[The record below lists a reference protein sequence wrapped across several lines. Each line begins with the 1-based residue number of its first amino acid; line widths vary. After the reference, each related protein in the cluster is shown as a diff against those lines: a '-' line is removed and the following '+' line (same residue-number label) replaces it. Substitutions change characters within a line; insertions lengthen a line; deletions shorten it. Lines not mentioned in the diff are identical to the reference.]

1 MRLTIAAVGRAREGP
16 MRALYDD
23 YVKRIPWQV
32 TLREIAEVDGPQR
45 SEREAGKLLAAIPD
59 SAGVIALDETGK
71 TMDSRKIATW
81 IGRQRDEGC
90 RELAIVIGGAD
101 GLADSVCK
109 RSDLILSFGAMTWP
123 HMMVRT
129 MLAEQLYRAHT
140 ILTGHPYH
148 RG

>member
-23 YVKRIPWQV
+23 YVGRLPWQV
-32 TLREIAEVDGPQR
+32 TLREVAEADGPQR
-45 SEREAGKLLAAIPD
+45 SEREGEKLLAAIPD
-59 SAGVIALDETGK
+59 GAHVIALDETGK
-71 TMDSRKIATW
+71 TMNSRKIAAW

-90 RELAIVIGGAD
+90 RDLAILIGGAD
-101 GLADSVCK
+101 GLTEMIRKRADLV
-109 RSDLILSFGAMTWP
+109 LSFGAMTWP

>member
-1 MRLTIAAVGRAREGP
+1 

-23 YVKRIPWQV
+23 YVGRLPWQV
-32 TLREIAEVDGPQR
+32 TLREVPETDGPQR
-45 SEREAGKLLAAIPD
+45 SEREGEKLLAAIPD
-59 SAGVIALDETGK
+59 GAHVITLDETGK
-71 TMDSRKIATW
+71 TMNSRKIAAW

-90 RELAIVIGGAD
+90 RDLAIVIGGAD
-101 GLADSVCK
+101 GLT
-109 RSDLILSFGAMTWP
+109 DLIRKRADLVLSFGAMTWP

>member
-23 YVKRIPWQV
+23 YIARIPWQV

-45 SEREAGKLLAAIPD
+45 SEREAEKLLAAIPD
-59 SAGVIALDETGK
+59 GAAVVALDETGK
-71 TMDSRKIATW
+71 TMDSRKIAAW
-81 IGRQRDEGC
+81 IGRQRDEGS
-90 RELAIVIGGAD
+90 RDLAIVIGGAD
-101 GLADSVCK
+101 GLTGTIRK
-109 RSDLILSFGAMTWP
+109 RADLILSFGAMTWP
-123 HMMVRT
+123 HMMVRS